1 MPIVIVSSQEALRA
15 VPQTLGEASYGL
27 GASKWQTIRN
37 IDLPTALPSILTGS
51 ILALSRAIGETAPL
65 VVLGIPALLIP
76 FPGGFMDRFTALPM
90 QIYYWTLDAALVE
103 EYANLAAASII
114 ILLLMLFILNSIA
127 IYIRNKFQ
135 HRF

>member
-1 MPIVIVSSQEALRA
+1 
-15 VPQTLGEASYGL
+15 
-27 GASKWQTIRN
+27 
-37 IDLPTALPSILTGS
+37 
-51 ILALSRAIGETAPL
+51 
-65 VVLGIPALLIP
+65 
-76 FPGGFMDRFTALPM
+76 MDRFTALPM